1 MKKILLFI
9 IAFSITSITYGQSFF
24 GGLII
29 GGNTS
34 QIGGD
39 NRGGYHKL
47 GLTGGAFAGLNITD
61 DLDVQ
66 MELKYIQKGSL
77 SNDVENNP
85 LYDPFLIKLDY
96 VDLPIVFSYNL
107 NKININDSNLKWLK
121 LEFGISFDFLISA
134 YQEINGWS
142 SRKIEPWNKM
152 VINTVIGARF
162 NVVKN
167 IEIGLRFIDAMSSIC
182 KTTIDPYNNGNVKY
196 VRRVFGD
203 YGMFNDVL
211 QLSIFWK
218 I

>member
-47 GLTGGAFAGLNITD
+47 GLTGGAFAGLSITE

-142 SRKIEPWNKM
+142 SRNIEPWNKM

>member
-9 IAFSITSITYGQSFF
+9 AAFSITATIYGQSFF

-96 VDLPIVFSYNL
+96 VDLPIVFGYNL

-134 YQEINGWS
+134 YQEVNGES
-142 SRKIEPWNKM
+142 SRNIEPWNKM

-211 QLSIFWK
+211 QLAIFWK

>member
-47 GLTGGAFAGLNITD
+47 GLTGGAFAGLSITE